1 MRQENNNYTYHSI
14 LNLGYWSNILEDVNV
29 NYWVDKCYQIKNH
42 IPSSKK
48 SNIEGYQSPNI
59 FTHPDFFDLISVLSK
74 HIKKFKKT
82 PNLIIQS
89 MWVNISSYGHANSL
103 HVHNKYKD
111 EDGVK
116 VESGVFYLKTN
127 SKSGQLRF
135 YNPIDLSI
143 QYGLSPKPSQIVLFN
158 SDILHSVDP
167 NLSKEDRIS
176 IAFNYKIYG

>member
-1 MRQENNNYTYHSI
+1 MTRQENNNYTYHSI
-14 LNLGYWSNILEDVNV
+14 LNLGYWSSILKDINI
-29 NYWVDKCYQIKNH
+29 NYWVDKCYQIKNN
-42 IPSSKK
+42 IPSNKR

-59 FTHPDFFDLISVLSK
+59 LTHPDFFDLISFLSE
-74 HIKKFKKT
+74 HIKNFKKT
-82 PNLIIQS
+82 PNLIIKP

-103 HVHNKYKD
+103 HIHDKRK
-111 EDGVK
+111 DGVK

-143 QYGLSPKPSQIVLFN
+143 QYGLYPKPSQIVLFN
-158 SDILHSVDP
+158 SDLLHSVDP

-176 IAFNYKIYG
+176 TAFNYEIYG